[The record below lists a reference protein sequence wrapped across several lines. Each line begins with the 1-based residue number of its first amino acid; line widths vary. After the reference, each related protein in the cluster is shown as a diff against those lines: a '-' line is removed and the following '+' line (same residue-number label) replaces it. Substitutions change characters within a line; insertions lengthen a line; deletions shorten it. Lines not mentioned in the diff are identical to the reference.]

1 MLVLTRRLD
10 ESLVI
15 NDNIVITILA
25 VEGDK
30 VKIGVSAPREV
41 PVLRQELWTAMHE
54 QQKIAQHLATGEV
67 PEGFEELRNF
77 LAEQI
82 KSEPESEETPT
93 KP

>member
-25 VEGDK
+25 VDGDK

-41 PVLRQELWTAMHE
+41 PILRQELWTAMRE
-54 QQKIAQHLATGEV
+54 QKQIAQQLVNGAV
-67 PEGFEELRNF
+67 PDGFEELRNF

-82 KSEPESEETPT
+82 KSEPSTEESST

>member
-41 PVLRQELWTAMHE
+41 PVLRQELWNAMHE
-54 QQKIAQHLATGEV
+54 QKKIAQQLASGEV
-67 PEGFEELRNF
+67 PDGFEELRNF

-82 KSEPESEETPT
+82 KSEPESEETPA

>member
-1 MLVLTRRLD
+1 MLVLTRRID

-25 VEGDK
+25 VDGDK

-41 PVLRQELWTAMHE
+41 PVLRQELWNAMRE
-54 QQKIAQHLATGEV
+54 QQQIAQALASGTV

-77 LAEQI
+77 LAEQVDTD
-82 KSEPESEETPT
+82 PVSEESPSTP
-93 KP
+93 